1 MLNSTGPKLIS
12 VIVVIVVIIVVG
24 ADADAVETLAGLAW
38 LGLARLGL
46 AACLPQTTLPIPI
59 LSLPQSYPLS
69 LPPLLCLLLLSYSFL
84 ILSSN
89 PPSPSAHK
97 ILLPINPALE

>member
-12 VIVVIVVIIVVG
+12 VIVIIVVIIVVG
-24 ADADAVETLAGLAW
+24 ANAVETLAGLAW

>member
-1 MLNSTGPKLIS
+1 MLNLTGPKLIS
-12 VIVVIVVIIVVG
+12 VIVIIVVIIVVG
-24 ADADAVETLAGLAW
+24 ANAVETLAGLAW